1 MSYHW
6 TFLAV
11 LFAATPVL
19 ADPPKS
25 NTLTAQEIA
34 DGWILLFDGET
45 TFGWKIEGQSEVK
58 DGALVLGGE
67 KETTA
72 ILHSAFQSFSVVF
85 ESQVERLKKDPE
97 FSEFWALHGKVRVDA
112 EARLMAGHYRY
123 A

>member
-34 DGWILLFDGET
+34 DGWILLFDGQT
-45 TFGWKIEGQSEVK
+45 TFGWKIEGEANVK
-58 DGALVLGGE
+58 DGSLVLGGE
-67 KETTA
+67 KASRAIPTTEFGA
-72 ILHSAFQSFSVVF
+72 CEVRLEYLGGMQLAFDGGGSIASLGV
-85 ESQVERLKKDPE
+85 S
-97 FSEFWALHGKVRVDA
+97 S
-112 EARLMAGHYRY
+112 
-123 A
+123 